1 MSNFCSFSLHV
12 YFFEFLYAHVF
23 VCSIIILVILQNRSL
38 KIMHKSPKSINAL
51 MSYMRTKKRIS
62 IQGSS
67 DKKKLRYMGYFH
79 GYKGY
84 RYHRNPSKIFNYS
97 SFNELQAVYDFD
109 MSLKAMLYPKIMFL
123 ETTTKNYALETVLEK
138 SNSKRFADIYA
149 KLLTDYKSFAV
160 GSKEYKK
167 SISKRL
173 ALRNKIYS
181 VISRDYGKRFV
192 VNHYYDKD
200 QPLPIWAIFELI
212 SLGEFAT
219 FIECLEED
227 TRKQIGKEI
236 GIKSYADNDGKLLTM
251 MLYTLKDLR
260 NAVAHNNTVFDNR
273 FHTSAINTRI
283 GKYLET
289 ETGVRNIT
297 FYCIVDY
304 IILVAYLMHA
314 LKCPRKDILSLI
326 KSFESACE
334 TLYKSVSMPIYSSI
348 VFTDTRNKLNQLK
361 TFI

>member
-1 MSNFCSFSLHV
+1 
-12 YFFEFLYAHVF
+12 
-23 VCSIIILVILQNRSL
+23 
-38 KIMHKSPKSINAL
+38 
-51 MSYMRTKKRIS
+51 
-62 IQGSS
+62 
-67 DKKKLRYMGYFH
+67 
-79 GYKGY
+79 
-84 RYHRNPSKIFNYS
+84 
-97 SFNELQAVYDFD
+97 
-109 MSLKAMLYPKIMFL
+109 
-123 ETTTKNYALETVLEK
+123 
-138 SNSKRFADIYA
+138 
-149 KLLTDYKSFAV
+149 
-160 GSKEYKK
+160 
-167 SISKRL
+167 
-173 ALRNKIYS
+173 
-181 VISRDYGKRFV
+181 
-192 VNHYYDKD
+192 
-200 QPLPIWAIFELI
+200 
-212 SLGEFAT
+212 
-219 FIECLEED
+219 
-227 TRKQIGKEI
+227 
-236 GIKSYADNDGKLLTM
+236 M